1 MNPTALV
8 DSSGRFALPLP
19 TSGVVS
25 GAGVEGTTTNLD
37 HDHALAGAGSS
48 GLHGHGHGHSHS
60 LHGHGHGHGY
70 SSIRTEPA
78 MSST

>member
-1 MNPTALV
+1 MNLTTLV

-19 TSGVVS
+19 TSRVVS
-25 GAGVEGTTTNLD
+25 GAGVEGTTANLD
-37 HDHALAGAGSS
+37 HDYALAGGGSY

-60 LHGHGHGHGY
+60 LHGHGHGHGH
-70 SSIRTEPA
+70 SSIRIEPA

>member
-1 MNPTALV
+1 VNLTTLV

-19 TSGVVS
+19 TSRVVS
-25 GAGVEGTTTNLD
+25 GAGVEGTTANLD
-37 HDHALAGAGSS
+37 HDYALAGGGSY

-60 LHGHGHGHGY
+60 LHGHGHGHGH
-70 SSIRTEPA
+70 SSIRIEPA